1 MRVIGKQ
8 NVLEAGKGTVLIYN
22 LINFTGC
29 VCVRVCGSVIVAN
42 NSFDQYYSE
51 TTQILRKVKA
61 YGSSALAPMLFR
73 ETLSAQS
80 SSGGSSWWALVHNQ
94 ESLPLIWLPL
104 ASDV

>member
-1 MRVIGKQ
+1 M
-8 NVLEAGKGTVLIYN
+8 LEAGKGTVLIYN